1 MTTVTKPKRT
11 RVKRPTRIDGRSVL
25 GRRCAELRRAY
36 LSAIPES
43 EHTLYRLEQV
53 RQAAELTALSEGMEH
68 GLVRPEMVGD
78 RRLQAIA
85 TLVRTAREAV
95 AQLGL
100 QADKEKAMTL
110 QEYLSSKKP
119 ST

>member
-36 LSAIPES
+36 LSAIPQS

-53 RQAAELTALSEGMEH
+53 RQAAELTALSEGMQS

-85 TLVRTAREAV
+85 TLVRAAREAV
-95 AQLGL
+95 GDLGL
-100 QADKEKAMTL
+100 QNDKPKLSLA
-110 QEYLSSKKP
+110 EYLASKKP